1 MSNVVIVYNNIVEL
15 MWNGL
20 QRLVAV
26 SEGLTGVDLPQ
37 LPLPVIDGNA
47 TKVMT
52 RLADPAST
60 GEVNIT
66 LQRS

>member
-1 MSNVVIVYNNIVEL
+1 MVNVYNNIIEL
-15 MWNGL
+15 VWNGL
-20 QRLVAV
+20 QRLLAV
-26 SEGLTGVDLPQ
+26 NDGLTGVDLPQ

-52 RLADPAST
+52 CLAGPANT
-60 GEVNIT
+60 GEANIT